1 MSKSLKVILS
11 IIVALI
17 LSFILIFIS
26 YYLYVNKPNNLNPEE
41 TIKKY
46 MSYWEDDFTVG
57 MKSLESKDAEFVDVI
72 RNLHDVTKIK
82 SLRIEDVTAKEID
95 YSIDRYNGNFSRE
108 NLRIYYITFYALSDD
123 EIWNGKNTFIVD
135 LVYEKQGWLVAS
147 LGNP

>member
-17 LSFILIFIS
+17 LSLILTFIS

-72 RNLHDVTKIK
+72 RNLHSVTKIK
-82 SLRIEDVTAKEID
+82 NLRIEDVTVKEVDEI
-95 YSIDRYNGNFSRE
+95 IEQYNG
-108 NLRIYYITFYALSDD
+108 
-123 EIWNGKNTFIVD
+123 
-135 LVYEKQGWLVAS
+135 
-147 LGNP
+147 